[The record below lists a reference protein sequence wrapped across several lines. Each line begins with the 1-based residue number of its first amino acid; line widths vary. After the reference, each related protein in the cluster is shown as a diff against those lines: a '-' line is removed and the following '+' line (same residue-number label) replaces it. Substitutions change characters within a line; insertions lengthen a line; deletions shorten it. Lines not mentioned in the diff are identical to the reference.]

1 MDFFSGGSCSP
12 PPPAKN
18 PFRTGP
24 SLNNNKP
31 YGGGRFYYGKKPNN
45 RNRHSAQYGGKQN
58 NKWHNR
64 FSDKKISGSKPGS
77 LVQKISRID
86 SRRIS
91 NKFSPFSKTFVYR
104 KNPKLAIRKNSD
116 LSCRE
121 NQVCEICLVGKSLRA
136 SLPLFWISACS
147 QDIFKTIKGT
157 NSSTEAAEH
166 SSSDISPQ
174 YSADGKNIRGI
185 FNESRLLLYLGF
197 VINLKKSV
205 LKPSQQ
211 IESLGLK
218 IGTHIMSVALTEE
231 KTGKVTL
238 KFQNLLSHP
247 QTTVLE

>member
-1 MDFFSGGSCSP
+1 MIFLNFGFFSGGSCSP

-18 PFRTGP
+18 SFWTGS

-104 KNPKLAIRKNSD
+104 TNPTLAIRKKMSSFQKVLGD
-116 LSCRE
+116 YGIAGRRSHK
-121 NQVCEICLVGKSLRA
+121 KS
-136 SLPLFWISACS
+136 
-147 QDIFKTIKGT
+147 GT
-157 NSSTEAAEH
+157 SIPRSIPE
-166 SSSDISPQ
+166 Q
-174 YSADGKNIRGI
+174 YSAVKKEGWGKL
-185 FNESRLLLYLGF
+185 SLYK
-197 VINLKKSV
+197 LKT
-205 LKPSQQ
+205 SQQ
-211 IESLGLK
+211 FYSIQ
-218 IGTHIMSVALTEE
+218 A
-231 KTGKVTL
+231 
-238 KFQNLLSHP
+238 FQNGRFALLEILSREK
-247 QTTVLE
+247 LFSLRERSERCL